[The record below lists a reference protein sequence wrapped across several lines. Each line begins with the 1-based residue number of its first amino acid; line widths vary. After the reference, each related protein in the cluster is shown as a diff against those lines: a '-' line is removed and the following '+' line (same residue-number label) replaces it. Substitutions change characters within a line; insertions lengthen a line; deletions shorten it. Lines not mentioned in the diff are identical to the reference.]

1 MFFFCVLGR
10 YGKSN
15 DRHRTKKTKHEFNR
29 KKGKSW
35 NDESNKKQIH
45 TCKWKKLTKE
55 WMKRSRQIHCLQGA
69 NPVYH
74 RGNGPLGGTLAIFFW
89 RFGMWWE
96 IQRTAEKKN
105 AALKTEKKG
114 KKHGANSPIVSS
126 CRILRGGSNVWAF
139 WDEAVGADGWA
150 DTRLGQ
156 TRVGQTR
163 FDAFWS
169 GFWTCFFFVLACEKP
184 VSEKPVTEKPVTEK
198 PVSEKPVSEKPVS
211 EKPEWCDSIGVDCLD
226 RPGCHR
232 FISIELG
239 HLGNRG
245 GYKLYQI
252 IYTYN

>member
-1 MFFFCVLGR
+1 MTNQI
-10 YGKSN
+10 K
-15 DRHRTKKTKHEFNR
+15 
-29 KKGKSW
+29 
-35 NDESNKKQIH
+35 NKYIH
-45 TCKWKKLTKE
+45 ANWKKLTKE

-74 RGNGPLGGTLAIFFW
+74 RGNGPLGGTLAIFFLAFW
-89 RFGMWWE
+89 DVMGNPTNR
-96 IQRTAEKKN
+96 REKKKRS
-105 AALKTEKKG
+105 LKTEKKG

-126 CRILRGGSNVWAF
+126 CRILRGGSIVEPF
-139 WDEAVGADGWA
+139 G
-150 DTRLGQ
+150 TKLLGQ
-156 TRVGQTR
+156 TGGQTHALGR
-163 FDAFWS
+163 HVLGRRASTLFDLDLDL
-169 GFWTCFFFVLACEKP
+169 FFFSFWLVKNLYP
-184 VSEKPVTEKPVTEK
+184 EKPVTEKPVTEK

>member
-96 IQRTAEKKN
+96 IQRTAEKKKRSFEDREKRKKTWGKQPN
-105 AALKTEKKG
+105 CFIMQNLKRGFKCLSLLG
-114 KKHGANSPIVSS
+114 RS
-126 CRILRGGSNVWAF
+126 CWGRR
-139 WDEAVGADGWA
+139 VGRHTPWA
-150 DTRLGQ
+150 DTCWADALR
-156 TRVGQTR
+156 R
-163 FDAFWS
+163 FLIWILDL
-169 GFWTCFFFVLACEKP
+169 FFF
-184 VSEKPVTEKPVTEK
+184 
-198 PVSEKPVSEKPVS
+198 
-211 EKPEWCDSIGVDCLD
+211 
-226 RPGCHR
+226 R
-232 FISIELG
+232 FGLWKTCIWKTSNWKTSNWKTCIWKTCIWKTSFWKTWVMWFYRCGLSW
-239 HLGNRG
+239 
-245 GYKLYQI
+245 
-252 IYTYN
+252 